1 MIDLLSKYDT
11 TQVIIFIALVVIA
24 IKSVWDMIDYF
35 KNKYKEKFNKDYE
48 QIESQ
53 KAIEKYYLEGKDQH
67 QETLKVYERLE
78 NQLNKIENSV
88 EKLSNKVNKLTESD
102 MHDIKQF
109 IVREHH
115 YFVSKGWIDDYSLDS
130 IMLRYE
136 DYKEEGGNSYI
147 KTLVEEIKAL
157 PKQQPPTV

>member
-1 MIDLLSKYDT
+1 MINLLTQYDV
-11 TQVIIFIALVVIA
+11 TQICIICVLIILA
-24 IKSVWDMIDYF
+24 IKSAWDMIDYF

-48 QIESQ
+48 QLESQ
-53 KAIEKYYLEGKDQH
+53 KTIEKYYLEGKDQH
-67 QETLKVYERLE
+67 KETLEICEKLE
-78 NQLNKIENSV
+78 TQLDKIEESV
-88 EKLSNKVNKLTESD
+88 DKLATKVNKLTESD

-115 YFVSKGWIDDYSLDS
+115 YFVGKGWIDDYSLDS

-157 PKQQPPTV
+157 PKQPPV

>member
-1 MIDLLSKYDT
+1 MINLLSQYDV
-11 TQVIIFIALVVIA
+11 TQICIICVLIILA
-24 IKSVWDMIDYF
+24 IKSVWDMVDYF

-48 QIESQ
+48 KLESQ
-53 KAIEKYYLEGKDQH
+53 KTIERYYLEGKDQH
-67 QETLKVYERLE
+67 KETLEICEKFET
-78 NQLNKIENSV
+78 QLDKIEESV
-88 EKLSNKVNKLTESD
+88 DKLAIKVNKLTESD

-115 YFVSKGWIDDYSLDS
+115 YFVGKGWIDDYSLDS

-157 PKQQPPTV
+157 PKQPPV